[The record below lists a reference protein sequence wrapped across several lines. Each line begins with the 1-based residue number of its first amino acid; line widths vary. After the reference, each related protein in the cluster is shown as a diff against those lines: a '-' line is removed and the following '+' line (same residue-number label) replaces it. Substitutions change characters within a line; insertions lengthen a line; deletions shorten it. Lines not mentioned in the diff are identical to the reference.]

1 MAYRRASLIKHQV
14 IFTHFKI
21 TCVMFCYILFSVLL
35 EFMQCWLCKTA
46 RCRLGFVYIILKI
59 QGFITR
65 KQVTG
70 ELVSGKNVT
79 ALEEKKH
86 WVHYHI
92 IPNVILVKNYVSP
105 ISNLLE
111 QRILI
116 FSSQNY
122 YKYWGKCISI
132 IVLDALYNTKM
143 SNITMRKRQFL
154 FQDVVTW
161 KISGLQWMGSH
172 SCIRLVLHWHSG
184 MLKNK
189 I

>member
-1 MAYRRASLIKHQV
+1 MVIKHICGIQKGIPHQV
-14 IFTHFKI
+14 ILTHFKI

-35 EFMQCWLCKTA
+35 EFIQCWLCKTA

-65 KQVTG
+65 KQVVG
-70 ELVSGKNVT
+70 ELLSGKNVT
-79 ALEEKKH
+79 APEEEKH

-92 IPNVILVKNYVSP
+92 TSNVILVKSYVSP

-111 QRILI
+111 QRISI

-143 SNITMRKRQFL
+143 LNITMSKIQFL

-161 KISGLQWMGSH
+161 KVYGLQWMGSQ
-172 SCIRLVLHWHSG
+172 SFVWLVL
-184 MLKNK
+184 
-189 I
+189 